1 MMIMIYNIKKDKSIS
16 EYLAIF
22 SDKVLR
28 SSNILRLTEEEC
40 EFYIRNIVVLFNS
53 LEDKDVF
60 MNLFHSLVN
69 TSFIFLKLKNNDIY
83 T

>member
-1 MMIMIYNIKKDKSIS
+1 MMIKKYNIKKDKTIG
-16 EYLAIF
+16 EYLANF

-28 SSNILRLTEEEC
+28 SSNIFRLTEEEC
-40 EFYIRNIVVLFNS
+40 DFYIRNIVVLFNS

-69 TSFIFLKLKNNDIY
+69 TDNIFLKL
-83 T
+83 